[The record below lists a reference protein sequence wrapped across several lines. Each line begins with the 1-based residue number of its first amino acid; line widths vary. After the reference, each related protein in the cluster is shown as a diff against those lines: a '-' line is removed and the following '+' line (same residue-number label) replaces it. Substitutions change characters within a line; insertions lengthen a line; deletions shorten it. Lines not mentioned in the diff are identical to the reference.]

1 MKVGHRL
8 NLTMDQA
15 LQRLES
21 SAKPHRTDLASVRNE
36 PSERWDLNTS
46 FPKAV
51 SLARDGWLAHI
62 PETSAYLEEVTS
74 LVHSHGL
81 PTLDVTGESI
91 DMGRYLDGEPECMW
105 THTYESPQMVRI
117 VCSVSA
123 RGDAD
128 ARLLANRGIAVAAAV
143 YALQCSGVGV
153 TLVAGE
159 WISGDEGN
167 SLFETTVEVNSL
179 GEYIDP
185 GKLAFW
191 IAHPAALR
199 RCFFRYQEQ
208 MPERIRDMFRL
219 RSGDS
224 YGSPVDPPKD
234 CDALRGAVYLPFPD
248 SDSLSKY
255 KTKESALSHIR
266 DLLKKQ
272 GISIALDL

>member
-1 MKVGHRL
+1 MREEHRL

-21 SAKPHRTDLASVRNE
+21 SAAPRRTDLS
-36 PSERWDLNTS
+36 SELIQSSEEWDLNTT
-46 FPKAV
+46 FQMAV
-51 SLARDGWLAHI
+51 SLARNGWLEHI
-62 PETSAYLEEVTS
+62 PEVSAYLEEVTS
-74 LVHSHGL
+74 LVHSHAL

-105 THTYESPQMVRI
+105 GHSYEPPQMVRI
-117 VCSVSA
+117 VCNISA
-123 RGDAD
+123 RCDAD

-159 WISGDEGN
+159 WVSGKEDN
-167 SLFETTVEVNSL
+167 SLFETTVEVNSI

-191 IAHPAALR
+191 ISHPAALR
-199 RCFFRYQEQ
+199 RCLFRYQEQ
-208 MPERIRDMFRL
+208 MPERIREKF
-219 RSGDS
+219 GFYS
-224 YGSPVDPPKD
+224 YRGYGTPANPPKD

-248 SDSLSKY
+248 RDSLHKY
-255 KTKESALSHIR
+255 KTKESALRHIR
-266 DLLKKQ
+266 DLLKEQ
-272 GISIALDL
+272 GVSVAVDI